1 MQLPSNLT
9 KQSQYA
15 TIGKLFFK
23 DSLQP
28 YSGYYNQIGTKY
40 YIGKTYDKN
49 SLELLTLKD
58 TLLLQVKNKIPFNV
72 SKRYFVK
79 KTNETNIQEIGV
91 NEFQKYK
98 VNPIYTIVEVD
109 VTNPTSVQQ
118 AISTFPEL
126 QKFI

>member
-40 YIGKTYDKN
+40 YTGKTYDKD

-58 TLLLQVKNKIPFNV
+58 TLLLQAKKKVPFNV
-72 SKRYFVK
+72 SKRYFIK

-98 VNPIYTIVEVD
+98 GNPIYTAIEVD
-109 VTNPTSVQQ
+109 VTNPSSVQQ
-118 AISTFPEL
+118 ATTIFPEL